1 MSNCENCPNEDELE
15 GDSNMDDEDTDSCSD
30 ADQKATNN
38 ECYDGIDNNQML
50 LAMTVTGKT

>member
-1 MSNCENCPNEDELE
+1 
-15 GDSNMDDEDTDSCSD
+15 MDDEDTDSCSD